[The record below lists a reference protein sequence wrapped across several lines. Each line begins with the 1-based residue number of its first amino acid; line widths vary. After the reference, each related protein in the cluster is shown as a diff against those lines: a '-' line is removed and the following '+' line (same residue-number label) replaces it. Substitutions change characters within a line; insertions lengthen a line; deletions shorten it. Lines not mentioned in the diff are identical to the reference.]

1 MQIQVTCRIGRE
13 SNVYI
18 EVVGLQNDAIGE
30 VVIAIGCADQLPT
43 KSSGAAVTEPATK
56 ANNRVTKLHLLDLF
70 LFTIDLRIKLRWVF
84 RHNTMRILLKNL
96 AMKKVIGGMSS
107 RVISSCLKLH

>member
-1 MQIQVTCRIGRE
+1 
-13 SNVYI
+13 
-18 EVVGLQNDAIGE
+18 
-30 VVIAIGCADQLPT
+30 
-43 KSSGAAVTEPATK
+43 
-56 ANNRVTKLHLLDLF
+56 LDLF